1 MTPAQLTG
9 TTDSHLQSTMVG
21 QKAFLMHPDVANDLL
36 NMIEAAKKAGFK
48 MEIASGFRDFS
59 RQRAIWNGKF
69 EGELPILDSNSQPL
83 NKATLSDEEKLKA
96 ILRWSALPG
105 GSRHHWGCDFDVY
118 ARNLLPADTKLQL
131 EPWEYLEGHQLAFY
145 CWLKDHIDEFGFF
158 FPYLQ
163 DLGGVAIEPWHI
175 SHKTIGQQC
184 AAQLNAEMLKDELVR
199 QNQQHNIAGLESI
212 LNNLDSI
219 LSTYI
224 RNITPPPEAL

>member
-199 QNQQHNIAGLESI
+199 QNQQHNIAGLEPI

>member
-83 NKATLSDEEKLKA
+83 NKAALSNEEKLKA

-145 CWLKDHIDEFGFF
+145 CWLQEHIDEFGFF

>member
-59 RQRAIWNGKF
+59 RQRAIWNGKY

-83 NKATLSDEEKLKA
+83 NKAALSDEEKLKA

-105 GSRHHWGCDFDVY
+105 GSRHHWGCDFDMY
-118 ARNLLPADTKLQL
+118 ARNLLPSDTKLQL

-145 CWLKDHIDEFGFF
+145 CWLKEHIDEFGFF

>member
-21 QKAFLMHPDVANDLL
+21 QKAFLMHPDVANDLI

-83 NKATLSDEEKLKA
+83 NKAALSDEEKLKA

-118 ARNLLPADTKLQL
+118 ARNLLPSDTKLQL

-145 CWLKDHIDEFGFF
+145 CWLKEHIDGFGFF